1 MNRYNN
7 KDLYQILGV
16 NKNASQQEI
25 NSLVLKTSSKDDP
38 EVGKALMVLSDPQK
52 KIEYDKYG

>member
-1 MNRYNN
+1 MNLYNN

-25 NSLVLKTSSKDDP
+25 NSLVLKTSPKDDP